1 MSYNGKRKGISLVE
15 MTIAVILFGV
25 LSTIGLLYYK
35 SLFNIDLTAKKAR
48 VAALMD
54 QGYQLS
60 GAYDIYSAQFG
71 RAPTLQNLYDFN
83 ATNVAILTQLPQR
96 FTELSSIGWELNSSY
111 PNLTGNPTVF
121 TFALDLNG
129 SDADWNSSRDDDKYC
144 AIYNHEIN
152 TSLDLNV
159 SVSNM
164 DFGDA
169 PTQYARLGKTFCFS
183 TSEGF
188 AGAYKHRIVIIK

>member
-1 MSYNGKRKGISLVE
+1 MSYPYNGRRKGISLVE
-15 MTIAVILFGV
+15 MTIAVILFAV
-25 LSTIGLLYYK
+25 LSTIALLYYK

-60 GAYDIYSAQFG
+60 GAYDVYSAQFG
-71 RAPTLQNLYDFN
+71 KAPTLQNLYDFN
-83 ATNVAILTQLPQR
+83 ATNVAILTELPR
-96 FTELSSIGWELNSSY
+96 VIKELTTIGWELNTSFSAV
-111 PNLTGNPTVF
+111 TGSPIAF
-121 TFALDLNG
+121 QFALDLNG
-129 SDADWNSSRDDDKYC
+129 SDWNSTSDDEKYC

-159 SVSNM
+159 TNNM

-169 PTQYARLGKTFCFS
+169 QTQRDRLGKTFCYS
-183 TSEGF
+183 TLEGLF
-188 AGAYKHRIVIIK
+188 YKHRIIIIK